1 MRDFARA
8 IALLEELG
16 DDAEGPALVLLV
28 RLYLLAGDPAKGW
41 DLLKRCCRSKM
52 FGPALYD
59 LPRWSGEALSG
70 LRIVAWGGG
79 YGDDILF
86 ARYLLPLIS
95 GGARVGVNCRPGL
108 VRLIQS
114 MPGICEVRPL
124 ETAISWAD
132 YQVQTA
138 ELPALLGMDKG
149 PTWPGE
155 PYFHLEPIRIPG
167 QGAKVGLVWSSDA
180 RHWEADDRTSALA
193 DMIALASIPGV
204 TLYSLQVGASAAQAS
219 PPPTGMQIIDLGGSL
234 RDFADTAAAILGLDL
249 VITIDTAVANLAGAL
264 GAPAWVAVPFS
275 ADFRWGTEGET
286 TPWYPS
292 VRCFRQ
298 TKSGD
303 WRSLF
308 QTMADELRFLFAR
321 PR

>member
-1 MRDFARA
+1 MRDFSRA
-8 IALLEELG
+8 IAVLEELG
-16 DDAEGPALVLLV
+16 GEAEGPALVLLV
-28 RLYLLAGDPAKGW
+28 RLHLLAGDPAKGW
-41 DLLKRCCRSKM
+41 DLLHRCCRSKL

-86 ARYLLPLIS
+86 ARYLLPLIR
-95 GGARVGVNCRPGL
+95 GGAQVGVNCRSGL
-108 VRLIQS
+108 VRLIQTI
-114 MPGICEVRPL
+114 PGISEVRPL
-124 ETAISWAD
+124 DTAIPWAD
-132 YQVQTA
+132 FQVQTA

-149 PTWPGE
+149 PVWPRE
-155 PYFHLEPIRIPG
+155 PYFHIEPARIAG
-167 QGAKVGLVWSSDA
+167 QGIKVGLVWGSDG
-180 RHWEADDRTSALA
+180 RHWEADDRTTALA
-193 DMIALASIPGV
+193 DMMAFASVPGV

-219 PPPTGMQIIDLGGSL
+219 PAPAGMQIIDLGSGL

-264 GAPAWVAVPFS
+264 GAPAWVAVPYI
-275 ADFRWGTEGET
+275 ADFRWGYEGES

-292 VRCFRQ
+292 ARCFRQ
-298 TKSGD
+298 EAPGD

-308 QTMADELRFLFAR
+308 QTMADELRVLSAR
-321 PR
+321 HR